1 MATTAEQI
9 MGARGTDVATIGP
22 EATLAQVAQ
31 VLDERRIGAVVVV
44 EADGRVVGIVSER
57 DIVRHMASD
66 GADCLH
72 VTVGDAMTGT
82 VTTCRAV
89 TTTDELMQIM
99 TEGRFRHVPIVD
111 DKGGLFGIVSIGD
124 VVKNT
129 IGRLE
134 VEKESL
140 TEYVTGGY

>member
-22 EATLAQVAQ
+22 DATLARVAH

-57 DIVRHMASD
+57 DIVRQLASE
-66 GADCLH
+66 GADCLD
-72 VTVGDAMTGT
+72 VTVAEAMTGT
-82 VTTCRAV
+82 ITTCHAG
-89 TTTDELMQIM
+89 TTTDELMQLM
-99 TEGRFRHVPIVD
+99 TDGRFRHVPVVD
-111 DKGGLFGIVSIGD
+111 DAGGLLGIVSIGD
-124 VVKNT
+124 VVKST
-129 IGRLE
+129 IERLQ
-134 VEKESL
+134 VEKETL